1 MMIDKVSTSTFS
13 PYLNERFRMC
23 LGSAQFVELDLAEIS
38 EASPAVAK
46 AATAHGR
53 RAPFSLFFRGPMQPI
68 MPQRIYTLEHPELG
82 RFEIFLVPIGPD
94 GTGMRYE
101 AVFN

>member
-1 MMIDKVSTSTFS
+1 MIDKASTSTFS
-13 PYLNERFRMC
+13 PYLNETFRVR
-23 LGSAQFVELDLAEIS
+23 LGSAEVIELDLAEIS
-38 EASPAVAK
+38 AARPAVAQA
-46 AATAHGR
+46 AATHGR
-53 RAPFSLFFRGPMQPI
+53 RAPFSLFFRGPMQPT

-82 RFEIFLVPIGPD
+82 RFDLFLVPIGPD

>member
-1 MMIDKVSTSTFS
+1 MIDKASASTFS
-13 PYLNERFRMC
+13 AYLNHKFRMC
-23 LGSAQFVELDLAEIS
+23 LGAAVVLELALAEIS
-38 EASPAVAK
+38 EAPPTVAK

-53 RAPFSLFFRGPMQPI
+53 RAPFSLLFRGPMEPI

-82 RFEIFLVPIGPD
+82 RFDLFLVPIGPD